1 MLGVEIRKIQITG
14 GSSYMVTLPKEWAE
28 SVNLKKNDPV
38 RLEVQPDGS
47 LLISTKEPT
56 EKASSIKNI
65 LAHEDS
71 ILLYRQLI
79 GAYISGHKEIRVYSE
94 SRLSGA
100 VTETVSR
107 FTQTSIGLEIVEE
120 DDDHIL
126 MRDLMN
132 HSEMRPQKSIE
143 RMRVLVNNMLN
154 DVYSSAG
161 NASVLMNMDQRDTEV
176 DRIHWLISRQV
187 SIYLKDPWLCKKMDV
202 RPYDVSRCLTASRMM
217 ERIGDHIVIIS
228 KNLIR
233 LESDGKGTDVD
244 KGIKEIGTDMTKL
257 FTASM
262 NSWLKKDMMLA
273 ENCIEVSNKT
283 VDKIKKTFKKIEI
296 DTDTASPTNT
306 IAASTRRI
314 AEYCADIAE
323 QTINAAM
330 E

>member
-1 MLGVEIRKIQITG
+1 MLSVEIRKIQITG

-28 SVNLKKNDPV
+28 SVKLKKNDPV

-47 LLISTKEPT
+47 LLISTGEPA
-56 EKASSIKNI
+56 EDIIAPKNI
-65 LAHEDS
+65 LAHDDP

-94 SRLSGA
+94 SRLSGT
-100 VTETVSR
+100 VTEVVSR

-120 DDDHIL
+120 DDGHIL

-132 HSEMRPQKSIE
+132 HSEMKPQKSIE

-154 DVYSSAG
+154 DVYMSAG
-161 NASVLMNMDQRDTEV
+161 NPAVLLNMDQRDTEV

-202 RPYDVSRCLTASRMM
+202 RPYDASRCLTVSRMM
-217 ERIGDHIVIIS
+217 ERVGDHIVIIS
-228 KNLIR
+228 KNLTKLR
-233 LESDGKGTDVD
+233 NDGKGAEVD
-244 KGIKEIGTDMTKL
+244 KVIADIGSDIAKL
-257 FTASM
+257 FTSSMASW
-262 NSWLKKDMMLA
+262 SKKDMILA
-273 ENCIEVSNKT
+273 ENCIETSNKT

-296 DTDTASPTNT
+296 DADTASPTNT

-314 AEYCADIAE
+314 TEYCADVAE